1 MNVEANNT
9 RKAVLQPIERL
20 SEILFGLIMVLTFT
34 GSLSVATADRNEVKV
49 MLIGALGCNIAWGLI
64 DGIMY
69 LMACLHERGAEL
81 KTIRAIGK
89 AETADEAHAEIRRSV
104 PRVVADELQPDML
117 ERIRLRVAPLSEK
130 MDAPRLTAKDLRG
143 AIGVFLVVVV
153 STLPVVLPFVFV
165 ADVARAM
172 RLSNAVAVVMLA
184 LIGYFFGRASGLS
197 PWWTAL
203 SMVLL
208 GSVLVALTIVL
219 GG

>member
-1 MNVEANNT
+1 MNAEAKPA
-9 RKAVLQPIERL
+9 RKTVLQPIERL

-34 GSLSVATADRNEVKV
+34 GSLSVATADRSEVKV
-49 MLIGALGCNIAWGLI
+49 MLIGALGCNTAWGLI

-81 KTIRAIGK
+81 RTINAIGK
-89 AETADEAHAEIRRSV
+89 AQTADDAHAEIRRSV
-104 PRVVADELQPDML
+104 PRVVAEELKPDML
-117 ERIRLRVAPLSEK
+117 ERIRLRVARLSANA
-130 MDAPRLTAKDLRG
+130 DAPRLTAEDLRG
-143 AIGVFLVVVV
+143 AVGVFLVVVV
-153 STLPVVLPFVFV
+153 STLPVVLPFLFV
-165 ADVARAM
+165 GDVARAM
-172 RLSNAVAVVMLA
+172 RLSNAIAVVMMA

-208 GSVLVALTIVL
+208 GSVLVAITILL